1 MPPVL
6 ITMPLT
12 LLVSIPGWMY
22 FSAFVHELSHLVTS
36 RVMGFKIKEYRLW
49 SAPWGVRG
57 FVDVVIPGGTSR
69 YFLKRGL
76 MHLAGP
82 VSHLVIIVVAAV
94 CLIYSQ
100 GVILKT
106 FWCAGIVVNCYLM
119 IMNIVPAYSDG
130 RQFLN
135 MLKRKKGIEKFR
147 K

>member
-1 MPPVL
+1 MPSVL

-12 LLVSIPGWMY
+12 LLVSIPGWVY

-57 FVDVVIPGGTSR
+57 FVDVVIPGGASR

-76 MHLAGP
+76 MHLSGP
-82 VSHLVIIVVAAV
+82 VSHLIFIVVAAAG
-94 CLIYSQ
+94 LMYSH

-106 FWCAGIVVNCYLM
+106 FWSAGLGVNCYLL
-119 IMNIVPAYSDG
+119 IMNTVPAHSDG

-135 MLKRKKGIEKFR
+135 MLKRKKTVK
-147 K
+147 KN